1 MDFVW
6 RLWIL
11 LLGQPASQSNGEI
24 TGNASLIKLHHWNT
38 DAHAINGKIIACHA
52 CCGKRNFLPIFTDIW
67 LARSSKLFYMEQ
79 MNYSTT
85 CFCLCWKTAKVLSM
99 ASLSH
104 FLSLS
109 SFLHVLL
116 FSFRNLFPSSLSQHP
131 CILPHSVCASVCFL
145 VFLFSINISHWT
157 FCESCYLSCQ
167 SPLLILILTKK
178 TDILEL
184 FESIKFMYRYLLI
197 SYFSPSFFHLF
208 LLQQLMRERQ
218 QMASRPFASVA
229 VTLDVGGT
237 QIELL
242 QGGIEVSLTFKL
254 WTS

>member
-1 MDFVW
+1 M
-6 RLWIL
+6 LWQEKFPSNLHRHLI
-11 LLGQPASQSNGEI
+11 SQVLQ
-24 TGNASLIKLHHWNT
+24 T
-38 DAHAINGKIIACHA
+38 
-52 CCGKRNFLPIFTDIW
+52 
-67 LARSSKLFYMEQ
+67 FYMEQ

-109 SFLHVLL
+109 VLFLHVLL

-131 CILPHSVCASVCFL
+131 CILPHNVCASVCFL

-197 SYFSPSFFHLF
+197 YHTFPPLSFISFCYSNWWGKGSRWPVA
-208 LLQQLMRERQ
+208 LLPR
-218 QMASRPFASVA
+218 SRWHWMWAA
-229 VTLDVGGT
+229 LR
-237 QIELL
+237 
-242 QGGIEVSLTFKL
+242 
-254 WTS
+254 